1 MMNLAPTSTDNPFRR
16 RRVETLNAMIA
27 EVKARQ
33 PTCKVIDFGGTRNFW
48 HTWRE
53 HIQLDGV
60 QVDCVN
66 MDEHHASD
74 SGYDKINFIKGDAR
88 SLPQIADKAYDI
100 AFSNSVIE
108 HVGGWTD
115 MVNMANEVRRVSH
128 RYAIQTPYYWFP
140 IEPHM
145 RTPLMHWLPVSLSY
159 RIVMARKCGFYDRQ
173 EDVMGA
179 MTVIQDAHLLDIGQ
193 MQALFP
199 DAVISKERF
208 LGLVKS
214 ITAIR
219 N

>member
-1 MMNLAPTSTDNPFRR
+1 MINLAPTSTDNPFRR

-27 EVKARQ
+27 GVKARQ
-33 PTCKVIDFGGTRNFW
+33 QSCKVIDFGGTRNFW
-48 HTWRE
+48 YTWRE

-88 SLPQIADKAYDI
+88 ALDGIADGAYDI

-108 HVGGWTD
+108 HVGGWSD
-115 MVNMANEVRRVSH
+115 MLRMAGEVRRVAR
-128 RYAIQTPYYWFP
+128 RYVIQTPYYWFP

-145 RTPLMHWLPVSLSY
+145 RTPFMHWLPESLSY
-159 RIVMARKCGFYDRQ
+159 RIVMLRKCGFYDRQ
-173 EDVMGA
+173 DTVRGA
-179 MTVIQDAHLLDIGQ
+179 MEVIQDARLLDLGQ
-193 MQALFP
+193 MRALFP
-199 DAVISKERF
+199 DARIEKERF

-214 ITAIR
+214 MTAVR
-219 N
+219 D

>member
-1 MMNLAPTSTDNPFRR
+1 MLNLAPTSTDNPFRR

-27 EVKARQ
+27 DVKSRQ
-33 PTCKVIDFGGTRNFW
+33 PVCKVIDFGGTRNFW
-48 HTWRE
+48 HTWRD

-88 SLPQIADKAYDI
+88 DLGQVDDKSYDI

-108 HVGGWTD
+108 HVGGWSD
-115 MVNMANEVRRVSH
+115 MLRMANEVRRVAH
-128 RYAIQTPYYWFP
+128 HYAVQTPYFWFP

-145 RTPLMHWLPVSLSY
+145 RSPLMHWLPESISY
-159 RIVMARKCGFYDRQ
+159 RIVMSRKCGFYDKQ
-173 EDVMGA
+173 DTVLGA
-179 MTVIQDAHLLDIGQ
+179 MSVVRDAHLLDVGQ

-199 DAVISKERF
+199 DATISKERF

-214 ITAIR
+214 LTAIR
-219 N
+219 H

>member
-27 EVKARQ
+27 DVKARQ
-33 PTCKVIDFGGTRNFW
+33 TGCTVIDFGGTRNFW

-66 MDEHHASD
+66 MDETHASD

-88 SLPQIADKAYDI
+88 ALPQIADKSYDI

-108 HVGGWTD
+108 HVGGWSD
-115 MVNMANEVRRVSH
+115 MVRMAGEVRRVAH
-128 RYAIQTPYYWFP
+128 RYAVQTPYYWFP

-145 RTPLMHWLPVSLSY
+145 RTPLMHWLPVSVSY
-159 RIVMARKCGFYDRQ
+159 RIVMMRKCGFYDRQ
-173 EDVMGA
+173 DTVMGA
-179 MTVIQDAHLLDIGQ
+179 MEVIQDARLLDIGQ
-193 MQALFP
+193 MKALFP
-199 DAVISKERF
+199 DAEISKERF

-219 N
+219 R